1 LHHLTMDM
9 IAIKKYC
16 HWVVEETWVVWL
28 EEPHRFV
35 QLKEPAFFV
44 FEQWASGQ
52 DPREIANN
60 CMQRYDLPR
69 KEAVKF
75 TEEILSEIEKLYQ
88 EKKVGDKKKV
98 QAGSR
103 KTKTPELK
111 FIEHLC
117 WIGDKS
123 IRFRYGSEEMEEA
136 FRPLFEQFE
145 APSEPKDLSLKS
157 LKEVGIEISVELY
170 SRKGKW
176 CIGINGEEALAYPQE
191 DWEHFHGA
199 FYTELLNLLHGKKL
213 EEWLGVFHASA
224 VVFQSKRVRDEG
236 TKGGKDRETEGQ
248 RDGET
253 GETGE
258 TGENRALI
266 FVGESGAGKSTVAAI
281 LMANGFR
288 VLTDDFMPVGMRNM
302 VGDEEKIEK
311 NSEHKGGN
319 TPFIYPMPTAI
330 SVKKNAIP
338 ILAKWYTS
346 MEEELEDAAE
356 EEDYETFLPL
366 TVNTGDLSP
375 IPAKAIFFIKYD
387 PAVDFR
393 LTRESNLEMMN
404 AFLKHSWIANNA
416 AAAEAFLK
424 WYFSLPLYSLVY
436 SDTALLLKGL
446 EEISSGTL

>member
-1 LHHLTMDM
+1 M
-9 IAIKKYC
+9 
-16 HWVVEETWVVWL
+16 
-28 EEPHRFV
+28 
-35 QLKEPAFFV
+35 
-44 FEQWASGQ
+44 
-52 DPREIANN
+52 
-60 CMQRYDLPR
+60 
-69 KEAVKF
+69 
-75 TEEILSEIEKLYQ
+75 
-88 EKKVGDKKKV
+88 
-98 QAGSR
+98 
-103 KTKTPELK
+103 
-111 FIEHLC
+111 
-117 WIGDKS
+117 
-123 IRFRYGSEEMEEA
+123 
-136 FRPLFEQFE
+136 
-145 APSEPKDLSLKS
+145 
-157 LKEVGIEISVELY
+157 
-170 SRKGKW
+170 
-176 CIGINGEEALAYPQE
+176 
-191 DWEHFHGA
+191 
-199 FYTELLNLLHGKKL
+199 
-213 EEWLGVFHASA
+213 
-224 VVFQSKRVRDEG
+224 
-236 TKGGKDRETEGQ
+236 
-248 RDGET
+248 
-253 GETGE
+253 
-258 TGENRALI
+258 I

>member
-1 LHHLTMDM
+1 MHHLTMDM

-258 TGENRALI
+258 ERTG
-266 FVGESGAGKSTVAAI
+266 
-281 LMANGFR
+281 
-288 VLTDDFMPVGMRNM
+288 
-302 VGDEEKIEK
+302 
-311 NSEHKGGN
+311 H
-319 TPFIYPMPTAI
+319 
-330 SVKKNAIP
+330 
-338 ILAKWYTS
+338 
-346 MEEELEDAAE
+346 
-356 EEDYETFLPL
+356 
-366 TVNTGDLSP
+366 
-375 IPAKAIFFIKYD
+375 
-387 PAVDFR
+387 
-393 LTRESNLEMMN
+393 
-404 AFLKHSWIANNA
+404 
-416 AAAEAFLK
+416 
-424 WYFSLPLYSLVY
+424 
-436 SDTALLLKGL
+436 
-446 EEISSGTL
+446 